1 MKNKLKKQ
9 TYACIIIAIAM
20 LISVTSDI
28 TTLKQGSNAII
39 SYMNKDYTVEDIKR
53 TLSSCA
59 DFASA
64 MPEKVTSVIN
74 IIKGTPEM
82 GEPID
87 PAYVAGQTDVYAV
100 LGGDVTSSGENEEIG
115 KYIRITHGSIGESLY
130 GNLKSIDVEIP
141 SRVKK
146 GQKIGTFEQKE
157 DEDFYYSFNE
167 FN

>member
-1 MKNKLKKQ
+1 MKNKIKKQ
-9 TYACIIIAIAM
+9 MYACVIIALAM
-20 LISVTSDI
+20 LFSATSESKV
-28 TTLKQGSNAII
+28 LRQGSKTIL
-39 SYMNKDYTVEDIKR
+39 SYMNTDYSVEDVKR

-59 DFASA
+59 DFVSA
-64 MPEKVTSVIN
+64 MPEKVTNVIN
-74 IIKGTPEM
+74 IVKGTPEV
-82 GEPID
+82 GDPID

-130 GNLKSIDVEIP
+130 GNLKSVEVEVP

-146 GQKIGTFEQKE
+146 GQKIATFEQKE
-157 DEDFYYSFNE
+157 DKEFYYSFNE